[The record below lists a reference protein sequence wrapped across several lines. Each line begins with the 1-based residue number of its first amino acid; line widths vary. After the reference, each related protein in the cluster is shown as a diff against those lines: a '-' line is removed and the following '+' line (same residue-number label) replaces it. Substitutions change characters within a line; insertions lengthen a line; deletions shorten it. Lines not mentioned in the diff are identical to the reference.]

1 MEMLLMGACLSMFGL
16 AVTCLAFGAATR
28 EKNEA
33 AAMAPAV
40 QKEAEKVATAQARFF
55 IHGPSL
61 PKAARTKVPIEAL
74 LLQIEN
80 HVRLEHAAAEYFLE
94 SPNASALHSRTTSPL
109 VN

>member
-28 EKNEA
+28 PERSAPAMAVKPELAKA
-33 AAMAPAV
+33 AAP
-40 QKEAEKVATAQARFF
+40 ARFF
-55 IHGPSL
+55 VQP
-61 PKAARTKVPIEAL
+61 PVQAAIPIAAHARVPLEVL

-80 HVRLEHAAAEYFLE
+80 HVRLEQAAVESFLQT
-94 SPNASALHSRTTSPL
+94 PTSALLHSRTISTL